1 MKIQDANKIY
11 LHLMGNSFP
20 CEIGNDFDEIDQ
32 YYVRIFYD
40 NKQVILRGTNIY
52 NLKLVFVGVN
62 FKIEN
67 ISFSSIQRGTLKDKI
82 KNSKINY

>member
-1 MKIQDANKIY
+1 MKIQDAKVLYNS
-11 LHLMGNSFP
+11 LNHNSFP

-40 NKQVILRGTNIY
+40 NKQVILRGTSIY

-67 ISFSSIQRGTLKDKI
+67 ISFGSVQRDTLKDKI